1 MTVFAAITMSGIQ
14 LLGEQPLNY
23 RNKMIVGIAL
33 AIGIGIESVPDILQ
47 FCPQLL
53 KNILGSSL
61 MVSFL
66 VVFFL
71 NIIVPEDN
79 REELLGDAELSGL
92 PVRHGG
98 PGVQHAAGQHLAGQL
113 FCPPGAV

>member
-1 MTVFAAITMSGIQ
+1 MIGVCIGGLPTDPYSQNVGLICTTKVVAKRVF
-14 LLGEQPLNY
+14 L
-23 RNKMIVGIAL
+23 IVGIAL
-33 AIGIGIESVPDILQ
+33 AIGIESVPDILR

-79 REELLGDAELSGL
+79 REE
-92 PVRHGG
+92 
-98 PGVQHAAGQHLAGQL
+98 
-113 FCPPGAV
+113 